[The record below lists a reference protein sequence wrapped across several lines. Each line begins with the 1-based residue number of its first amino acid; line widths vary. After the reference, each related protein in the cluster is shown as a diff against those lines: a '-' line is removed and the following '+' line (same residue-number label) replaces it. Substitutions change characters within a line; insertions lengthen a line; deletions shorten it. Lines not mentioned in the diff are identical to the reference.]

1 MIRSRALMKITHR
14 TAADANAAYYESMPP
29 GLEDYW
35 NRMAAPRFRT
45 DTLCRLVLDANPT
58 RIAELGCGN
67 GRLLVELGARGY
79 RGQRLGIDLSE
90 NRISQNRALL
100 PEIDW
105 FAANLEAPASAIPQ
119 ETRGVCDAVIACELI
134 EHLADPAAL
143 LTNASSL
150 AVPGRGL
157 LFLSTQSGPIGA
169 TERFVGHQRHF
180 SAGDLAELLGATGWE
195 VVRVWNAGYPFHDLS
210 KWFASLR
217 PDTMI
222 EQFSNKAYGP
232 AQRLVCWSLRA
243 LFKLN
248 SQTRGAQLFAV
259 ARARA

>member
-1 MIRSRALMKITHR
+1 MNSMNR
-14 TAADANAAYYESMPP
+14 TAVDANAAYYESMPP

-45 DTLCRLVLDANPT
+45 DTLCRLILDANPG
-58 RIAELGCGN
+58 RLVELGCGN

-79 RGQRLGIDLSE
+79 RGHRMGIDLSE
-90 NRISQNRALL
+90 NRIRQNRVLL
-100 PEIDW
+100 PDIDW
-105 FAANLEAPASAIPQ
+105 YSANLESPVSELPQ
-119 ETRGVCDAVIACELI
+119 EARGVCDAVVACELI

-143 LTNASSL
+143 LTTAASL

-169 TERFVGHQRHF
+169 TERYVGHQRHF
-180 SAGDLAELLGATGWE
+180 SVRDLTELLGATGWE
-195 VVRVWNAGYPFHDLS
+195 ATRVWNTGYPFHDLS
-210 KWFASLR
+210 KWIASLR

-222 EQFSNKAYGP
+222 EQFNNKAYGP

-259 ARARA
+259 ARARP